1 MTRGGISKIKYVEID
16 KLKSAF
22 IPPLLFSKHCSTIC
36 SFLIGKNKFIPWYT
50 NESHTL
56 ANYHHLHRRWF
67 YINFYQLHDE
77 KHLFYPKRRQ

>member
-36 SFLIGKNKFIPWYT
+36 SFLIGENKFIP
-50 NESHTL
+50 
-56 ANYHHLHRRWF
+56 
-67 YINFYQLHDE
+67 
-77 KHLFYPKRRQ
+77 